1 MADFLL
7 EIGLEEIPAR
17 MIDGAEEE
25 LGRRVAEVLTREGLI
40 DAHTGPSGP
49 PTVEKYSTPRRLA
62 VLARGVREAQ
72 ADAETV
78 EKGPSVDRAYR
89 NGAPQVPAIKFAEK
103 WGVPVESLER
113 VKDAKGEY
121 IAARVTKKG
130 RTAEQI
136 LAESL
141 PKEINAVYWAK
152 NMYWRAG
159 KPERFVRPVRW
170 IVAMLGDR
178 VVPIEFGGIVAGK
191 SSRGHRL
198 LTRGPESGVRH
209 PQTKGPSNPALDS
222 GAPAL
227 GMTQSYMSEVAIP
240 EPAAYA
246 QNLKRA
252 AVIARREERVELIR
266 KALDRATRTVA
277 GARWREDQALLDTV
291 VNLTE
296 FPGVILGNFDP
307 EFLTLPEEVL
317 VTVMRDH
324 QKYFAVEGTSPSSAK
339 DGPKDGATKLLPHFL
354 AVLNT
359 DADSQGL
366 IRHGNE
372 RVLRARFN
380 DARFFWD
387 TDQKHPLRE
396 RVEWLKNVTFQKDLG
411 SYYDKTIRVQKLASQ
426 ICAVMNDSV
435 DGRET
440 TVDGEKTPA
449 QAKTGLERGTD
460 NESPKRV
467 RDGIVH
473 KAALLA
479 KTDLTTE
486 LVKEFTELQGIVGGL
501 YAKAQGLDPA
511 VGDAI
516 YDQYKPESMDDDVPR
531 TVEGAV
537 LAIAD
542 KADSIAGM
550 FALGMIPSGSKDP
563 FALRRQANGIVKT
576 IAEHRLAL
584 TITEVLADALEQY
597 AGSEAEKKFK
607 NAGEIAIGLDEFFRE
622 RLEFYLREVKGFA
635 YDVVNAVLA
644 VGADDIVD
652 AIARAEAVAKVRPSE
667 DFVAIGAAFKRI
679 KNILRQAGETQK
691 RIADYFD
698 PAQVGD
704 EAERCLAETTA
715 RVAPQVSELAGKQDY
730 AAALAEIATIR
741 PVVDKFFDKV
751 MVMVEDENVRAN
763 RLALLQS
770 LLNEFSTIADFA
782 EIVTEKKT

>member
-1 MADFLL
+1 MRVRDRRDAGTTENMADFLL

-25 LGRRVAEVLTREGLI
+25 LGRRVTDVLTREGLI
-40 DAHTGPSGP
+40 DSQPSKGNQGGAP
-49 PTVEKYSTPRRLA
+49 IERFSTPRRLA
-62 VLARGVREAQ
+62 VLARGVRERQ

-78 EKGPSVDRAYR
+78 EKGPSVTVAFKDGKPA
-89 NGAPQVPAIKFAEK
+89 VPAIKFAEK
-103 WGVPVESLER
+103 WGVRVESLER

-130 RTAEQI
+130 KTAEEI
-136 LAESL
+136 LAEAL
-141 PKEINAVYWAK
+141 PKEIGGIYWAK

-159 KPERFVRPVRW
+159 KPERFGRPVRW
-170 IVAMLGDR
+170 MVAMLGGK
-178 VVPIEFGGIVAGK
+178 VVPLEYGGIVAGK

-198 LTRGPESGVRH
+198 IDLPQSTQRHAKES
-209 PQTKGPSNPALDS
+209 PQG
-222 GAPAL
+222 
-227 GMTQSYMSEVAIP
+227 TQRYAAVIAIQ
-240 EPAAYA
+240 EPQRYAAD
-246 QNLKRA
+246 LRDA
-252 AVIARREERVELIR
+252 AVIARREERVEIIR

-277 GARWREDQALLDTV
+277 GARWREDQELLDTV

-307 EFLTLPEEVL
+307 EFLSLPEEVL

-324 QKYFAVEGTSPSSAK
+324 QKYFAVEGES
-339 DGPKDGATKLLPHFL
+339 GKLAPHFL

-359 DADSQGL
+359 DRDPEGI
-366 IRHGNE
+366 IRHGHE

-387 TDQKHPLRE
+387 TDQKHALRE

-411 SYYDKTIRVQKLASQ
+411 SYYDKTQRVQKLASQ
-426 ICAVMNDSV
+426 ICAVMNDAESGV
-435 DGRET
+435 RNPVSGKPVRE
-440 TVDGEKTPA
+440 
-449 QAKTGLERGTD
+449 
-460 NESPKRV
+460 
-467 RDGIVH
+467 GIVH

-501 YAKAQGLDPA
+501 YAKAQGLDA
-511 VGDAI
+511 AIGDAI
-516 YDQYKPESMDDDVPR
+516 YDQYKPESMEDAVPR
-531 TVEGAV
+531 TIEGAV
-537 LAIAD
+537 LSIAD

-576 IAEHRLAL
+576 VAEHGLSL
-584 TITEVLADALEQY
+584 TITEVMADALEQY

-607 NAGEIAIGLDEFFRE
+607 NAGEIALALDDFFRE
-622 RLEFYLREVKGFA
+622 RLEFYLREVKKFA

-644 VGADDIVD
+644 VDADDVVD
-652 AIARAEAVAKVRPSE
+652 AVARAEAVAKVRPSE
-667 DFVAIGAAFKRI
+667 DFEAIGAAFKRI
-679 KNILRQAGETQK
+679 KNILRQANETKK
-691 RIADYFD
+691 RIADVFS
-698 PAQVGD
+698 PAQVSD
-704 EAERCLAETTA
+704 DAERGLAETTN
-715 RVAPQVSELAGKQDY
+715 RVAPRVRGLAGKREY

-741 PVVDKFFDKV
+741 PVVDTFFDKV

-763 RLALLQS
+763 RLALLHS
-770 LLNEFSTIADFA
+770 LLNEFSTIADFS
-782 EIVTEKKT
+782 EIVTEKKA